1 MEFEIN
7 FHGRDFMKKMG
18 CLGLVIAL
26 LVTICE
32 VKDLGFRSVSKTT

>member
-1 MEFEIN
+1 MEFKMK

-18 CLGLVIAL
+18 CLGLIIAW

-32 VKDLGFRSVSKTT
+32 VKYPGFRSVNKTT